1 VILGWLQELVN
12 HFGRP
17 MIASPGIPADRVKI
31 LREALVKAT
40 KDPEF
45 IEETKKRKLDLEPAS
60 GEEMEALAKEMLSQP
75 PEIVEKMKKLVGM

>member
-1 VILGWLQELVN
+1 
-12 HFGRP
+12 